1 MFPLLGLKKPDQ
13 LLALIDFCFS
23 PDPASES
30 SRLIDR
36 CLQEDLLTG
45 EQYRILPL
53 MYGKTALE
61 RLSPSSISK
70 VQSAYKHT
78 FYRNHVLLNRASV
91 LRSRLIERGFAEPVF
106 LKGVPNCL
114 RSASGIGSRP
124 MVDVDLLIP
133 DMHLKPDMVLSFFK
147 EYDLKS
153 LGSTVRSVT
162 GESPEGFQFDFHWY
176 LSDWAVSSSVVKQL
190 VNSSEC
196 LSFRQVA
203 FRVPCIE
210 HHLVHVIGHGMFDGH
225 LAMDAR
231 WVVDVLMLLQ
241 GRFDFSED
249 RIVDLTDQ
257 VQGRARIQSGLR
269 LLAQHTPEQIQ
280 IDRDVLLAAA
290 DRIRPMSRGSTWLL
304 DRKLITDSTHTGRY
318 SKKDLIKDVLTTYI
332 YTPFLL
338 CRENRLPLRF
348 AIGLVFGFPLEPI
361 SRCIVLFRLK
371 VKKHFYRLF
380 EV

>member
-1 MFPLLGLKKPDQ
+1 MLPLLGVKKPDQ

-30 SRLIDR
+30 SKLIDR
-36 CLQEDLLTG
+36 CLQEDLFTG

-91 LRSRLIERGFAEPVF
+91 MRSWLIERGFAEPVF

-114 RSASGIGSRP
+114 KSASGIGSRP
-124 MVDVDLLIP
+124 MVDVDLLVPEMHLNP
-133 DMHLKPDMVLSFFK
+133 DMILGFFK
-147 EYDLKS
+147 EHDFKS
-153 LGSTVRSVT
+153 LGSTARSVT

-176 LSDWAVSSSVVKQL
+176 LSNWAISSSVVEQL

-203 FRVPCIE
+203 FRVPCVE
-210 HHLVHVIGHGMFDGH
+210 HHLVHVIGHGMFDEH

-231 WVVDVLMLLQ
+231 WVVDVLMLLH

-249 RIVDLTDQ
+249 RIVELTDQ

-269 LLAQHTPEQIQ
+269 ILADHTPEQIQ
-280 IDRDVLLAAA
+280 IDRDLVLAAA
-290 DRIRPMSRGSTWLL
+290 DRIRPMSRGPAWLFN
-304 DRKLITDSTHTGRY
+304 RQLIVDANRTGRY
-318 SKKDLIKDVLTTYI
+318 SKKDWIKGVLTTYV

-338 CRENRLPLRF
+338 WRENCLPLKF
-348 AIGLVFGFPLEPI
+348 AIGLVFDFPPVPI
-361 SRCIVLFRLK
+361 RRCIVLFGLK

-380 EV
+380 EA